1 MNTANTANS
10 YSRDV
15 MAVPGRINDRMSA
28 GTNLL
33 IRRNKAHLLTAAADV
48 IELLGWRPLG
58 VHVDARQRNL
68 FPELTGDNAMI
79 YETLRRHAEPISID
93 TLHQLTRLA
102 MPALM
107 SALTEMEFDGMIV
120 KLPGA
125 RYSIS

>member
-1 MNTANTANS
+1 
-10 YSRDV
+10 
-15 MAVPGRINDRMSA
+15 
-28 GTNLL
+28 
-33 IRRNKAHLLTAAADV
+33 
-48 IELLGWRPLG
+48 
-58 VHVDARQRNL
+58 
-68 FPELTGDNAMI
+68 MI